1 MENVTETVKKSAQ
14 DAAYIAVGVG
24 VLGAQQAQSRAGEAK
39 VKIESTA
46 KGVAKDASAAAG
58 SGATSARERL
68 EAFAHDVRERV
79 EPVIARI
86 EERVEPIIGEVE
98 ARVEPV
104 IDQVVSTAKS
114 IAATGTAKAR
124 AFLGKD
130 DTTKTKAKATATA

>member
-1 MENVTETVKKSAQ
+1 MQHVTETVKKNVQ

-24 VLGAQQAQSRAGEAK
+24 VLGAQQAQSRAGDAK
-39 VKIESTA
+39 DMLGSTA
-46 KGVAKDASAAAG
+46 KDVAQDASSAAG
-58 SGATSARERL
+58 TGASAARERL

-104 IDQVVSTAKS
+104 LDQVLTTAKA
-114 IAATGTAKAR
+114 IAATGTAKAQ

-130 DTTKTKAKATATA
+130 DKAAKATKAA